1 MRPVEIGAIWNDI
14 GDAVDTVTR
23 PISKAVSDVFDA
35 IPGSEWVKGIVNG
48 PLRDFAN
55 SAVGKVV
62 LRAMATSLTGGLAGT
77 LGPQLA
83 TVAWSLPGL
92 VRGESFDEAW
102 WKEFSWRVEKTAE
115 TLGTDAAG
123 KALGDMLK
131 VASDRLMDQAKKAF
145 PTLPVEEGL
154 RRFVNETGL
163 TPEALAREL
172 GIRPDVAAAALNLV
186 LREMRFP
193 LGNYAI
199 ATGDPSLAMPSVP
212 LRTIS
217 SFSTG
222 PRVTHDYTGV
232 TPPLVDCPAWHQA
245 RAGGQAP
252 VILNAIKA
260 KCEATLMGVRSTSFK
275 ASSALPRVS
284 PTPTVQA
291 YEPPTYAKAP
301 LETAEFPGSSNLP
314 GVPSSPQAPATEGAL
329 PSRALLIV
337 GAGLLALALFVD
349 FGKLQRGR

>member
-1 MRPVEIGAIWNDI
+1 MRPIEIGAIWDDI

-23 PISKAVSDVFDA
+23 PVAKAVSDVFDA

-102 WKEFSWRVEKTAE
+102 WKEFCYRVEKTAE
-115 TLGTDAAG
+115 TLGSEAAG

-131 VASDRLMDQAKKAF
+131 VASDRLMDQAKRAF

-222 PRVTHDYTGV
+222 PRIVHDYTGV
-232 TPPLVDCPAWHQA
+232 TPPIVDCPAWHQA
-245 RAGGQAP
+245 KAGGQAP

-275 ASSALPRVS
+275 ASSAIPRVNA
-284 PTPTVQA
+284 PAPV
-291 YEPPTYAKAP
+291 YDPPTYAKAP
-301 LETAEFPGSSNLP
+301 IETAEFPGSSNLP
-314 GVPSSPQAPATEGAL
+314 GVPSSPSPTTTEGAF
-329 PSRALLIV
+329 PARTVLIIGV
-337 GAGLLALALFVD
+337 GLLAMALFVD
-349 FGKLQRGR
+349 FGKLQRGP